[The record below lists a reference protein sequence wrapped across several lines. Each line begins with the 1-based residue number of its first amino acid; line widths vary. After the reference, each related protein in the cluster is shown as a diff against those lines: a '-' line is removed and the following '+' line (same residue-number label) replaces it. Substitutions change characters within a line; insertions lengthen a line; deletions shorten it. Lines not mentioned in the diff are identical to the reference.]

1 MLSFDQGRLP
11 EDQWRHIS
19 GKMLVW
25 ELCVVEVPLQYV
37 ESVLETSGDD
47 FESTDDLYEAIGE
60 VGFSKSGREVD
71 KVELLWN
78 GVDCVEKTFNQGVT
92 WDGGGKIGKG
102 HKVYFTHVQL
112 FDDVR
117 GAILNIFH
125 QQGCVWAD
133 FEGVEAR
140 PRREVSALPVIWV
153 NCHTDWSRRRK
164 K

>member
-19 GKMLVW
+19 GKMLAW
-25 ELCVVEVPLQYV
+25 ELCVVKVPLQYV

-60 VGFSKSGREVD
+60 VGFSESGREVD
-71 KVELLWN
+71 KVEWLWR

-102 HKVYFTHVQL
+102 YKVYFTHVQH

-117 GAILNIFH
+117 GAIPNISTNRDVCE
-125 QQGCVWAD
+125 QILRVLKPDLDA
-133 FEGVEAR
+133 
-140 PRREVSALPVIWV
+140 
-153 NCHTDWSRRRK
+153 K
-164 K
+164 